1 MVGSLKGHQVTK
13 WKQIRLLMRCL
24 PHIQAI
30 NGGIYMIELELG
42 FIAAMSVVNLIV
54 NIIILAII
62 YGMLDD

>member
-1 MVGSLKGHQVTK
+1 
-13 WKQIRLLMRCL
+13 
-24 PHIQAI
+24 
-30 NGGIYMIELELG
+30 MIELELG

>member
-1 MVGSLKGHQVTK
+1 
-13 WKQIRLLMRCL
+13 
-24 PHIQAI
+24 
-30 NGGIYMIELELG
+30 MIEVELG